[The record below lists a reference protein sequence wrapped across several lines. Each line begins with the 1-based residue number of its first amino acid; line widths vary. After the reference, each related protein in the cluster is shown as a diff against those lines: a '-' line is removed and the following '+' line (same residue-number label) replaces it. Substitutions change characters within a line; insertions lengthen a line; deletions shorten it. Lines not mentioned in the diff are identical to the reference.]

1 MMWEA
6 GESPAS
12 SSAGAGAGGSGG
24 AGVGLPE
31 SGGGGGGGRRK
42 PSWRERENNR
52 RRERRRR
59 AVAAKIYTGL
69 RAQGNYNLPK
79 HCDNNEVLKALCTEA
94 GWIVE
99 PDGTTYRK
107 GCKPTPMEIGGTSTN
122 ITPSSSRH
130 PSPPSSYF
138 ASPIPSYQPSPTSS
152 SFPSPSRADANMSSH
167 PYSFL
172 QNVVPSSLPPLR
184 ISNSAPVTPPLSSP
198 TRHPKQTFNLE
209 TLAKESMF
217 ALNIPF
223 FAASAPASPTRVQRF
238 TPPTIP
244 ECDES
249 DSSTIDSGQWIN
261 FQKYASNVPPSPT
274 FNLVKPVPQPLRPN
288 DMITD
293 KGKSIDFDFENVSV
307 KAWEGERIHDV
318 GFDDLE
324 LTLGSGNARI

>member
-1 MMWEA
+1 MWEA

-107 GCKPTPMEIGGTSTN
+107 V
-122 ITPSSSRH
+122 
-130 PSPPSSYF
+130 F
-138 ASPIPSYQPSPTSS
+138 Q
-152 SFPSPSRADANMSSH
+152 F
-167 PYSFL
+167 F
-172 QNVVPSSLPPLR
+172 SL
-184 ISNSAPVTPPLSSP
+184 
-198 TRHPKQTFNLE
+198 FNL
-209 TLAKESMF
+209 L
-217 ALNIPF
+217 
-223 FAASAPASPTRVQRF
+223 
-238 TPPTIP
+238 
-244 ECDES
+244 
-249 DSSTIDSGQWIN
+249 DS
-261 FQKYASNVPPSPT
+261 
-274 FNLVKPVPQPLRPN
+274 
-288 DMITD
+288 
-293 KGKSIDFDFENVSV
+293 
-307 KAWEGERIHDV
+307 
-318 GFDDLE
+318 
-324 LTLGSGNARI
+324 